1 MRHSLAVYQSDKDG
15 FKEDP
20 TSIFW
25 MNIVIIVTIVVSFF
39 VSEAASLY
47 VLGAAGVHTALWLSN
62 QRWGMDKN
70 QVEFWNKYQSLPRDY
85 RKALSLTPKY
95 VRELDGR
102 AWSQAKL
109 KVDNIYEMRQQNLQ
123 ETDLPDDLNA
133 KFAAIERVEKDAAKR
148 RREVEAYI
156 KHHFDELGS

>member
-1 MRHSLAVYQSDKDG
+1 MRHSISLYQSDKER
-15 FKEDP
+15 FKQSP
-20 TSIFW
+20 TGIFW
-25 MNIVIIVTIVVSFF
+25 MNTALIVALFVSFF
-39 VSEAASLY
+39 ASGMIFPY

-62 QRWGMDKN
+62 QQWGMDEKEI
-70 QVEFWNKYQSLPRDY
+70 EFWHKYQSLPRDY

-102 AWSQAKL
+102 AWSQAKT
-109 KVDNIYEMRQQNLQ
+109 KVDNIYDMRQQNLQ
-123 ETDLPDDLNA
+123 ETDLPDDLHA

-156 KHHFDELGS
+156 KHNFDELGS